1 MTDEP
6 NPPESVKPT
15 VDRIREGA
23 AELFRERGYS
33 GTTTR
38 ALSAVAG
45 IEKASLYH
53 HVGGKEDLLYE
64 LCESTLKDVA
74 TVFQGALQDGT
85 EPLDKLELLA
95 RRYVETALVDR
106 ARHATMLTEIR
117 SLSPSR
123 RAEIVARRDENVAVV
138 REAIRQAQE
147 SGSLRTD
154 IEAKYLTL
162 ALFNLLNWSIFWFDP
177 SGDLE
182 PNEIGDILWTVYA
195 HGAVRADSPA
205 GQGRDSHA
213 QSAT

>member
-6 NPPESVKPT
+6 NPPEPAKPT

-23 AELFRERGYS
+23 AELFSERGYG

-64 LCESTLKDVA
+64 LCVTTLEDVA
-74 TVFQGALQDGT
+74 TVFQSALDDGT
-85 EPLDKLELLA
+85 SPIETLELLA
-95 RRYVETALVDR
+95 RRYVERALVDR
-106 ARHATMLTEIR
+106 DRHATMLTEIR
-117 SLSPSR
+117 SLSSDR
-123 RAEIVARRDENVAVV
+123 RAEVIARRDQNVAVV
-138 REAIRQAQE
+138 RGVIAQAQE
-147 SGSLRTD
+147 AGLLRAD
-154 IEAKYLTL
+154 IDAKYLTL

-182 PNEIGDILWTVYA
+182 PKEIGQILWMIYVD
-195 HGAVRADSPA
+195 GAVLNAPPAREGRGSRA
-205 GQGRDSHA
+205 
-213 QSAT
+213 